1 MNSNFGEIDIREVIK
16 KDVESIFELGK
27 NISGFEVSNDIVTFW
42 PVQLLKN
49 SVNKEDVIFLLIEKE
64 KNIIGFIIMN
74 LNYSLS
80 KGEIEDVYII
90 DKERNKGYGSM
101 LLKKAVE
108 LAKNKGIKYKIEYI
122 NALTNTAEGFFE
134 KNDFIKGNMF
144 TWFSLPL
151 TDIFKK

>member
-1 MNSNFGEIDIREVIK
+1 MYVNEKINIRETEEKDIK
-16 KDVESIFELGK
+16 TIFELGK

-42 PVQLLKN
+42 PIKLLKN
-49 SVNKEDVIFLLIEKE
+49 SVGKDDVIFLVIEKE

-80 KGEIEDVYII
+80 KGEIEDIYII
-90 DKERNKGYGSM
+90 EDERNKGYGSM
-101 LLKKAVE
+101 LLKRTIDI
-108 LAKNKGIKYKIEYI
+108 AKSKGINYKIEYI

-134 KNDFIKGNMF
+134 KNDFIKGNKF

>member
-1 MNSNFGEIDIREVIK
+1 MYVNEKINIRETEEKDIK
-16 KDVESIFELGK
+16 IIFELGK

-42 PVQLLKN
+42 PIKLLKN
-49 SVNKEDVIFLLIEKE
+49 SVGKDDVIFLVIEKE

-80 KGEIEDVYII
+80 KGEIEDIYII
-90 DKERNKGYGSM
+90 EDERNKGYGSM
-101 LLKKAVE
+101 LLKRTIDI
-108 LAKNKGIKYKIEYI
+108 AKSKGINYKIEYI

-134 KNDFIKGNMF
+134 KNDFIKGNKF